1 MSYLLR
7 HGAAESGVAISS
19 DGYVHMDDLLKYLG
33 NKISLDLI
41 HSIVENNDKKRYEV
55 KIKDDKEYIRAA

>member
-1 MSYLLR
+1 
-7 HGAAESGVAISS
+7 
-19 DGYVHMDDLLKYLG
+19 MDDLLKYLG